1 MSLTLKKLLILP
13 LNIDNESYIKNY
25 KGDNLLRLC
34 AVGKHQKEW
43 SIFVLQAI
51 NEKIKRDFG
60 EQLRWV
66 VLEGDLGK
74 GRSTYKYYQCPKC
87 KTERIFP
94 FNFCTDCGQKLLPPE
109 EK

>member
-13 LNIDNESYIKNY
+13 LNIDNERYIKNY

-60 EQLRWV
+60 EPLRWV
-66 VLEGDLGK
+66 RNNNIFNDVYTC
-74 GRSTYKYYQCPKC
+74 SKC
-87 KTERIFP
+87 NKTERLDFDYCP
-94 FNFCTDCGQKLLPPE
+94 NCGQKLLPPE